1 MEMCVGSKMHQ
12 MTLSFL
18 EFEKKITRHL
28 SHEEKSFEEVLEFF
42 TKEKV
47 LITSQFNKDLF
58 EHFKFV
64 TACTLAKIFGQ
75 EVEGFSWLMKVFP
88 KHYSHPNSDTSGKKS
103 TLFTQ
108 KPLNYCENSNRD
120 MLKIMEIL
128 QRQYLDLV
136 CEQSSDKEAFKEDL
150 RMMYLVGCEKDVR
163 EAAEERIKAAV
174 KAAGVAILHGD
185 LLTDVRFETC
195 KRLRRMGVSAVE
207 RFDFLVYFRL
217 GTFHMGMNK
226 TIQGKSSKE
235 GGNRISSVI

>member
-1 MEMCVGSKMHQ
+1 MNES
-12 MTLSFL
+12 S
-18 EFEKKITRHL
+18 IRH
-28 SHEEKSFEEVLEFF
+28 F
-42 TKEKV
+42 TILYYCKV
-47 LITSQFNKDLF
+47 NI
-58 EHFKFV
+58 
-64 TACTLAKIFGQ
+64 LAD
-75 EVEGFSWLMKVFP
+75 
-88 KHYSHPNSDTSGKKS
+88 HTYHT
-103 TLFTQ
+103 TTQ

-150 RMMYLVGCEKDVR
+150 RMMYLVGSEKDVR